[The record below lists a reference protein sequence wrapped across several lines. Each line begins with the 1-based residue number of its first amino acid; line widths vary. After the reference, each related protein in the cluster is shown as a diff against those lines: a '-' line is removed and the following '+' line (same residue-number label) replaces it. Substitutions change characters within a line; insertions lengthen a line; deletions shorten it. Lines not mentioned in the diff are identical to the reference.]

1 MSARTCLIAF
11 LKSAQAD
18 AICVF
23 ENAITKTFFKTPYVF
38 FGSPGPKTPPVFYA
52 PRAPKTHAA
61 FSKTSI
67 LERFSKTRA
76 VFSVSPHR
84 KTSNLGVFGTA
95 AVKNAHPVF

>member
-38 FGSPGPKTPPVFYA
+38 FGSPGPKTPPMFQA
-52 PRAPKTHAA
+52 QPGPKTHVA
-61 FSKTSI
+61 FLETS
-67 LERFSKTRA
+67 
-76 VFSVSPHR
+76 
-84 KTSNLGVFGTA
+84 VFGR
-95 AVKNAHPVF
+95 F